1 MVRAAVVELAAEK
14 GEGVGEEVREG
25 EGEKGKGKRGRGEGF
40 RSFGSSQPLSFRPV
54 ENETQWYIR
63 GKGKSAT

>member
-25 EGEKGKGKRGRGEGF
+25 EGEKGKRG
-40 RSFGSSQPLSFRPV
+40 
-54 ENETQWYIR
+54 R
-63 GKGKSAT
+63 GKGKGRRVPVLRLLATPIL

>member
-25 EGEKGKGKRGRGEGF
+25 EGEKGKGRRV
-40 RSFGSSQPLSFRPV
+40 PV
-54 ENETQWYIR
+54 LR
-63 GKGKSAT
+63 LLATPIL

>member
-25 EGEKGKGKRGRGEGF
+25 EGEKGKRGRGEGF
-40 RSFGSSQPLSFRPV
+40 RSFGSLQPLSFRPV